1 MIENFGLYLEQY
13 GLPRILGRIYGLLMI
28 TDEPRLGLDQMAEQL
43 SISKAS
49 ASTSARQLQSFR
61 MIEKVS
67 IPGDRRDYYC
77 VALDSHI
84 KYLKL
89 SLESALGM
97 SKLCQEALKLEELS
111 KDSRL
116 KLERIEHLYDSII
129 KVIGEFWVN
138 YEFKDSLLPKASKRK
153 AKK

>member
-1 MIENFGLYLEQY
+1 MLNPREQVIENFGLYLEQY

-97 SKLCQEALKLEELS
+97 SKLCQETLKRFTPQARANRAFVRLDYQSHWRILGEL
-111 KDSRL
+111 R
-116 KLERIEHLYDSII
+116 
-129 KVIGEFWVN
+129 V
-138 YEFKDSLLPKASKRK
+138 
-153 AKK
+153 